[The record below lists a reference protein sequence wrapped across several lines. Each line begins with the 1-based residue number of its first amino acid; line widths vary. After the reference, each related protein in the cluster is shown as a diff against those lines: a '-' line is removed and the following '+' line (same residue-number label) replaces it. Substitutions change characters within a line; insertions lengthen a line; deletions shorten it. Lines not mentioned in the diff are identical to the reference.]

1 MDLKSW
7 FYLVGGDD
15 KVSKIYTIMTMTD
28 LAFDEQTKC
37 PEFGSSRL
45 VGWYSEF
52 EDAYSSVSANTCDMN
67 ENCYKYALIEECREG
82 LYKPAAANK
91 RWWFE
96 YNRDKDRYFQ
106 INEPDSVKGLC
117 GFTIG

>member
-1 MDLKSW
+1 MVEN
-7 FYLVGGDD
+7 VGGTILN
-15 KVSKIYTIMTMTD
+15 KIYTIMTMEKLNYDKTID
-28 LAFDEQTKC
+28 CVD
-37 PEFGSSRL
+37 FGAKSL
-45 VGWYSEF
+45 IGWYSEF